1 MDEPEDPTGQAL
13 ANLDIAARTRLLARR
28 AAAESRRSQKGRDE
42 RGLARLLNGVARLL
56 TRQP

>member
-1 MDEPEDPTGQAL
+1 MDEPEGPTGQAL
-13 ANLDIAARTRLLARR
+13 ANLDIAARARRLARR

-42 RGLARLLNGVARLL
+42 CGLARLLNGVARLL